1 MFTGLIEEVGH
12 IEAIHRR
19 GKLVELTIEAK
30 TVLDDVKIGDS
41 IAVNGACLT
50 VTALSDTTFTVQ
62 AVHETLRRTNI
73 EKLKKGSPVNL
84 ERSLRMEDRL
94 GGHLVQGHIDGTGR
108 IISVKGTY
116 DNVLIS
122 IFPEPGLDRY
132 IVEKGSIAVD
142 GISLTVSSVKKRE
155 FGISVIPH
163 TLQATTL
170 AHARIGDI
178 VNIETDIISK
188 YVEKL
193 ITSDGSLTIERLK
206 ESGF

>member
-12 IEAIHRR
+12 IEAIHSR
-19 GKLVELTIEAK
+19 GKLVELSIEAQ
-30 TVLDDVKIGDS
+30 TVLDDMKIGDS

-50 VTALSDTTFTVQ
+50 VTAVSDTTFTVQ
-62 AVHETLRRTNI
+62 AVHETLKRTNI
-73 EKLKKGSPVNL
+73 EKLKKRSPVNI
-84 ERSLRMEDRL
+84 ERSLHIEDRL

-108 IISVKGTY
+108 ISSVKGTR

-155 FGISVIPH
+155 FGISVIPY

-170 AHARIGDI
+170 ANARVGDI
-178 VNIETDIISK
+178 VNLETDIISK

-193 ITSDGSLTIERLK
+193 ITSDKSLTIEHLK
-206 ESGF
+206 KSGF